1 MDSRHPLEFHGP
13 GWHDEARTPVVDGK
27 YYDPATGEIRTAS
40 DGDHQEY
47 TGPPGVDIIIR
58 SQHIDTV
65 ECVYRAARSLPM
77 ETLLCHIMKVIE
89 EKKLEL
95 DSVMATTYT
104 IRVILSH
111 DLRSEEFIEIAS
123 AMAHGI

>member
-1 MDSRHPLEFHGP
+1 MSSSHPLEFHGP
-13 GWHDEARTPVVDGK
+13 GWHYEARTPVVDGK
-27 YYDPATGEIRTAS
+27 YYDRATGEIRAAS
-40 DGDHQEY
+40 DDDHQEY
-47 TGPPGVDIIIR
+47 MGPPAVDIVIR

-65 ECVYRAARSLPM
+65 QCVYRASRTLPT
-77 ETLLCHIMKVIE
+77 ETLLGHIMNVVG
-89 EKKLEL
+89 EKKLDL

-111 DLRSEEFIEIAS
+111 EMRLEEFCEIAS

>member
-1 MDSRHPLEFHGP
+1 MSSSHALEFHGP

-27 YYDPATGEIRTAS
+27 YYDRATGEIRTAS

-47 TGPPGVDIIIR
+47 MGPPAVDIVIR

-65 ECVYRAARSLPM
+65 QCVYRASRTLPM
-77 ETLLCHIMKVIE
+77 ETLLGHIMKVVG

-95 DSVMATTYT
+95 DSVIATTYT

-111 DLRSEEFIEIAS
+111 ELGSEEFSEIAS
-123 AMAHGI
+123 AMAQGI